1 MGADDGS
8 RKPERRAT
16 VGSVPEA
23 AGRLGAIG
31 SATMARTAGRPS
43 RLRFVQVVHGAIP
56 NGTGLGRLLQQG
68 VTTFRAAHQHS
79 AKLLGARAG
88 EGTPIPSGTPRTVR
102 LHAGIR
108 GVPEGAGGCL
118 HQGPSSKGK
127 Q

>member
-8 RKPERRAT
+8 WKPERRGI
-16 VGSVPEA
+16 VGGVPEA

-68 VTTFRAAHQHS
+68 ITTFRAAHQHNTR
-79 AKLLGARAG
+79 LLGARAG
-88 EGTPIPSGTPRTVR
+88 EGTAIPSGTPRNLV
-102 LHAGIR
+102 L
-108 GVPEGAGGCL
+108 CW
-118 HQGPSSKGK
+118 
-127 Q
+127 